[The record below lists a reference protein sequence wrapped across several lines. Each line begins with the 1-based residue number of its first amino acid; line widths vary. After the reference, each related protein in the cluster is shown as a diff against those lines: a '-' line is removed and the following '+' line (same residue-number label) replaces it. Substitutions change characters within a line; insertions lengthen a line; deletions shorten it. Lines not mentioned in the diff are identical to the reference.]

1 MIKLLAR
8 IFIPDYKNVADLNVR
23 RKYGVLTGIVGIVL
37 NILLFAGKFFAGLIT
52 ASIAVTADAFNNLSD
67 AAASVISIVGFKIA
81 GMPADKEHPFGH
93 GRVEYVAGLA
103 MSIVILFMGYELG
116 RDSVMKIISPEEMTF
131 SRLSLVILIASVLVK
146 LYICIYNRKIGQLI
160 SSATMKAAAMD
171 SLSDCI
177 STGAVILGL
186 VVYAATSV
194 NIDGYVGIVVALFI
208 IKTGIEAAKESL
220 TPLIGEKPSPEYV
233 EDIRKTVMSYDGITG
248 IHDLIVHN
256 YGVGANIISL
266 HAEVPAEMGFVEA
279 HELIDIIENE
289 LKLKYAS
296 CATIHMDPIAAETE
310 DSKRLRQLVEQFLS
324 EIGNGITMHDFR
336 MTNGNVNRNLI
347 FDIVVP
353 FDSEISAKEAVDIIS
368 ERIKSED
375 SGLNVVV
382 NVDRQMY

>member
-1 MIKLLAR
+1 MIKLLAKA
-8 IFIPDYKNVADLNVR
+8 FIRDYQNVSDPQVR
-23 RKYGVLTGIVGIVL
+23 RSYGVLTGIVGIAL

-67 AAASVISIVGFKIA
+67 AAASVISIVGFKLA

-93 GRVEYVAGLA
+93 GRVEYVAGLV
-103 MSIVILFMGYELG
+103 MSVVILFMGYELG
-116 RDSVMKIISPEEMTF
+116 RDSVIKIITPVEMSF
-131 SRLSLVILIASVLVK
+131 SWVSLGILVASVLVK
-146 LYICIYNRKIGQLI
+146 LYICLYNRKIGRLI
-160 SSATMKAAAMD
+160 NSATMKAAAMD

-177 STGAVILGL
+177 STGAVIIGL

-208 IKTGIEAAKESL
+208 LKTGIEAAKESL
-220 TPLIGEKPSPEYV
+220 TPLIGEKPAPEYV

-289 LKLKYAS
+289 LKTKYAG

-310 DSKRLRQLVEQFLS
+310 ESRRCRSLVEGILA
-324 EIGNGITMHDFR
+324 EIGNGVTMHDFR
-336 MTNGNVNRNLI
+336 MTNGNISRNLI

-353 FDSEISAKEAVDIIS
+353 FDSKITADEAVKIIS
-368 ERIKSED
+368 ERVKNADD
-375 SGLNVVV
+375 SLNVVV
-382 NVDRQMY
+382 NVDRQLY

>member
-1 MIKLLAR
+1 MIKLLAK
-8 IFIPDYKNVADLNVR
+8 IFIRDHQNVTDPTVR
-23 RKYGVLTGIVGIVL
+23 QKYGVLTGIVGIAL

-93 GRVEYVAGLA
+93 GRVEYVAGLV
-103 MSIVILFMGYELG
+103 MSVIILFMGYELG

-131 SRLSLVILIASVLVK
+131 SVLSLVILIASVLVK
-146 LYICIYNRKIGQLI
+146 LYICLYNRKIGQLI
-160 SSATMKAAAMD
+160 NSSTMKAAAMD

-186 VVYAATSV
+186 VVYAVTSV

-208 IKTGIEAAKESL
+208 LKTGIEAAKESL

-279 HELIDIIENE
+279 HELIDIVENE
-289 LKLKYAS
+289 LKTKYAS

-310 DSKRLRQLVEQFLS
+310 ESLRLRQLIGDVLL

-353 FDSEISAKEAVDIIS
+353 FDSKISADEAVRIIS
-368 ERIKSED
+368 ERVSNED
-375 SGLNVVV
+375 NGLNVVV
-382 NVDRQMY
+382 NVDRQMC